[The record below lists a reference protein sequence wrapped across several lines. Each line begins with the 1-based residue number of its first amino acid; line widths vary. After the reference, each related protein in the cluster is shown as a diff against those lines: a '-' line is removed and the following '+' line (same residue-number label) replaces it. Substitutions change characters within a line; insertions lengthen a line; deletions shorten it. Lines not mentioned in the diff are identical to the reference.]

1 MHCSI
6 DQRHLQIRGAA
17 PVFGDEEKGEV
28 GTGVAGG
35 GGAGMGGGLLCSQ
48 KKSNALWPTCTL
60 KLLRQEAG

>member
-35 GGAGMGGGLLCSQ
+35 GGGDGGGVTVFPE
-48 KKSNALWPTCTL
+48 KK
-60 KLLRQEAG
+60 